1 MTFPLLASSRRSSAL
16 SFTALVAVSALL
28 APAAIAA
35 EDPGPPTL
43 ASATV
48 AEALENVERVDPTLL
63 HDAVLEGA
71 GTAALG
77 SGSVVVPSD
86 PSAGVRIGDG
96 ARTVIVDLPA
106 AESAGPA
113 AALADG
119 GVVYPAAH
127 SATSVVVGDRG
138 VQMLTTIADAQAPA
152 DYSYDVT
159 LAEGQR
165 LELLGDG
172 AAVVDADGGIALLIG
187 AAWAIDADGDRIP
200 THYSV
205 SGSTLT
211 QTVDHSAPGVAYP
224 VVADPAW
231 LAPFVFKCLIGLGIN
246 GPQIVSIMASGGPGS
261 IGGGLAVSIMV
272 CLRGK

>member
-16 SFTALVAVSALL
+16 SLTALVAVSALL

-43 ASATV
+43 APKTV

-71 GTAALG
+71 GTADLG
-77 SGSVVVPSD
+77 SGSIVVPSD

-96 ARTVIVDLPA
+96 ARTVIVDLPDS
-106 AESAGPA
+106 ESAGRA

-165 LELLGDG
+165 LELLGEG
-172 AAVVDADGGIALLIG
+172 AAVVDADGGVALLIG

-211 QTVDHSAPGVAYP
+211 QTVDHTAPEVAYP

-231 LAPFVFKCLIGLGIN
+231 LAPFVFKCMVGLGLNGAQIGL
-246 GPQIVSIMASGGPGS
+246 AATSGLPGS
-261 IGGGLAVSIMV
+261 IGVALAKSIAA
-272 CLRGK
+272 CLTGK